1 MEVST
6 VQAVK
11 AGRRAARALMT
22 DSCTIRQ
29 PSTQVLN
36 GTTGD
41 YAVTPGT
48 VVYDGPCR
56 VKPYTRPP
64 KQVEAGERPVL
75 EDLWIVS
82 VPLSAVG
89 VKPWMP
95 MSITASGDTALVGL
109 ALTIRETKGGTTV
122 TARRLV
128 CEEQS

>member
-1 MEVST
+1 VEVST
-6 VQAVK
+6 TQAVA
-11 AGRRAARALMT
+11 AGRRSARALMM
-22 DSCTIRQ
+22 DACTIRH
-29 PSTQVLN
+29 PGTQVLN

-41 YAVTPGT
+41 YVVTPGD

-64 KQVEAGERPVL
+64 KQVEAGEQPVL

-109 ALTIRETKGGTTV
+109 ALTVRETKGGTTV

-128 CEEQS
+128 CEEQT

>member
-1 MEVST
+1 MVD
-6 VQAVK
+6 A
-11 AGRRAARALMT
+11 
-22 DSCTIRQ
+22 CTIRH
-29 PSTQVLN
+29 PSTQELN

-41 YAVTPGT
+41 YAVTPGA

-95 MSITASGDTALVGL
+95 MSITASGDIALVGL
-109 ALTIRETKGGTTV
+109 ALTVRETKGGATV